1 MSEKNLPERK
11 QTVPLL
17 KKKLIVIAG
26 PTASGKSALSVEL
39 AMRIGGSVISA
50 DSMQVYRGM
59 DIGTAKI
66 TREQM
71 HGIPH
76 YLIDILDPHEEWNVV
91 QFQHKAREAMQ
102 DIAAQG
108 RVPIVCGG
116 TGFYIQAL
124 VYNIDFTPMAEDP
137 FYRKELSEYA
147 AREGNEALLKRLAE
161 IDPEEAMQLHPN
173 NLKRII
179 RAMEYYHQSGMKIS
193 EHNAQER
200 LKKPC
205 YDTAFFVLSPD
216 RAILYER
223 IDQRVDQMMKEGL
236 VDEVRRLKEQGL
248 SQKDLS
254 MQGLGYRQI
263 LDALDGKC
271 TMEDA
276 VLQIK
281 LQTRHFA
288 KRQLTWF
295 RRERGCI
302 WLNPLAYKDTGT
314 LADAIASK
322 LGDSAK

>member
-1 MSEKNLPERK
+1 MSEEEQNTASVTR
-11 QTVPLL
+11 Q
-17 KKKLIVIAG
+17 KLIIIAG

-39 AMRIGGSVISA
+39 AKRIGGSVISA

-71 HGIPH
+71 QGIPH
-76 YLIDILDPHEEWNVV
+76 YLIDVLDPHEEWNVV
-91 QFQHKAREAMQ
+91 LFQAKAREAIR

-124 VYNIDFTPMAEDP
+124 VYNIDFTPMAEDAS
-137 FYRKELSEYA
+137 YRQKLADYA
-147 AREGNEALLKRLAE
+147 AEKGNEALLQHLAE
-161 IDPEEAMQLHPN
+161 VDPEEAAQLHPN
-173 NLKRII
+173 NLRRMI
-179 RAMEYYHQSGMKIS
+179 RAMEYYHQSGRKIS
-193 EHNAQER
+193 EHNARER
-200 LKKPC
+200 LRKPY
-205 YDTAFFVLSPD
+205 YDTSFFVLSPE
-216 RAILYER
+216 RSVLYER
-223 IDQRVDQMMKEGL
+223 IDRRVDRMMEEGL
-236 VDEVRRLKEQGL
+236 AKEVRRLKAQGL
-248 SQKDLS
+248 TQNDLS

-271 TMEDA
+271 TMEEA
-276 VLQIK
+276 VAQIK

-302 WLNPLAYKDTGT
+302 WIDPLAYPDTGA
-314 LADAIASK
+314 LADYIAEK
-322 LGDSAK
+322 LTNRAE